1 MNIIL
6 RSGALRTMV
15 VLAFPLI
22 LLAVLDYMTQGVT
35 PTQPQAMSYGETQ
48 PIADNTTEA
57 GRYQNRRVE
66 LLSPEFDVTTE
77 PAASTVPGAVENQ
90 Q

>member
-1 MNIIL
+1 MM
-6 RSGALRTMV
+6 A
-15 VLAFPLI
+15 
-22 LLAVLDYMTQGVT
+22 QGVASA
-35 PTQPQAMSYGETQ
+35 QLQAMGYGESQ

-77 PAASTVPGAVENQ
+77 PTELAAPVAEEQ